1 MSLLGPQLD
10 AFVSITETNT
20 VHGAASRLH
29 LTQTAVTQRIRSLEE
44 KLKTTLFIRSRR
56 GMLLTPE
63 GEALLRYCQAAQ
75 ALEGDA
81 LAKIKGAGSL
91 SQVQLSISGP
101 TSLMRSRIIPSCAD
115 VLSQFPMLLMNFNA
129 CDEEA
134 RHHALRAGQ
143 CDFAILQQQHLAPE
157 MMSQCLSPEKFV
169 LVGSPAWKGRRL
181 RDIVKTERIIDFNP
195 EDQMT
200 FHYLEQFDVLDLAQQ
215 GRHYVNR
222 TESLALLVSKGV
234 GYTTLAKEFAQPYID
249 DQQLIALNGGKMIAH
264 CSYLAWYHRTQ
275 MPDYF
280 KAIIQ
285 AIQ

>member
-10 AFVSITETNT
+10 AFVSITETKT

-44 KLKTTLFIRSRR
+44 KLKATLFVRSRR
-56 GMLLTPE
+56 GMLLTSE

-81 LAKIKGAGSL
+81 LAKIQGAGSL

-101 TSLMRSRIIPSCAD
+101 TSLMRSRIVPSCAN
-115 VLSQFPMLLMNFNA
+115 VLSQFPMLLMHFNV
-129 CDEEA
+129 CDEET

-143 CDFAILQQQHLAPE
+143 CDFSILQQQYLSPE
-157 MMSQCLSPEKFV
+157 MMSQQLLPEKFV

-200 FHYLEQFDVLDLAQQ
+200 FQYLEQFNVLDLAQQ
-215 GRHYVNR
+215 CRHYVNR

-249 DQQLIALNGGKMIAH
+249 DHQLIALNGGKMMAH
-264 CSYLAWYHRTQ
+264 NSYLAWYHRPQ
-275 MPDYF
+275 MPNYF
-280 KAIIQ
+280 QAVIKAIR
-285 AIQ
+285 